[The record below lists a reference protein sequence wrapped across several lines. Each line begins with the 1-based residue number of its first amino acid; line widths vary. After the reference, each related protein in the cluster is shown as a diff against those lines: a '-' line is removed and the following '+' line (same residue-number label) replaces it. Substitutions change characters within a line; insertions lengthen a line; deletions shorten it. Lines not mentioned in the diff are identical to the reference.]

1 MYTHLLVQN
10 LSDMDVEE
18 VFFAPPAEEFCKRA
32 QPPMEFH
39 QLLCFGC
46 APAKTRRDDDYRQVR
61 NAA

>member
-1 MYTHLLVQN
+1 
-10 LSDMDVEE
+10 MDVEE
-18 VFFAPPAEEFCKRA
+18 VLFALPAEEFCKRA